1 MQIDNHP
8 KCLNYEVCEFWVS
21 RNNQGELRVCTWYN
35 IINYEYRFKILEEMS
50 YKYQFE
56 KLHDGEEQNQSES
69 EIIRTEVNLGI
80 INKYFNNQMQ

>member
-1 MQIDNHP
+1 
-8 KCLNYEVCEFWVS
+8 
-21 RNNQGELRVCTWYN
+21 
-35 IINYEYRFKILEEMS
+35 MS